1 MIPEY
6 KSASFSLESIAP
18 VLGTI
23 SPKIKTRTV
32 RIPVAIPTAKLI
44 FIARVVAR
52 ADADRFTILLPIRM
66 ALSILLYWSR
76 ILLTVIARLLP
87 SSARERMRTRFT
99 VVSAVS
105 ADEKK
110 LDRKIRIIR
119 AANCTTVSACAV
131 EVVCCMTLGSKN
143 VHSFFDLLLSA
154 NIQYTNAVVKFLW
167 ACEYKFNRERE
178 CHGVR
183 IKIRIQKEGR
193 ARMQNETSL
202 RSRGASQEGGIP
214 VFFLLKSLLF
224 SYILTTGLLLL
235 LAFFLF
241 KFELSER
248 PVAVA
253 IIGIY
258 VLATF
263 FAGFVTGKRLQNR
276 KFLWGLL
283 MGVAYFVVLAVVSL
297 AVKQSPDTLGDS
309 FFTTLA
315 LCAGGGMLGGMIS

>member
-1 MIPEY
+1 M
-6 KSASFSLESIAP
+6 
-18 VLGTI
+18 
-23 SPKIKTRTV
+23 
-32 RIPVAIPTAKLI
+32 
-44 FIARVVAR
+44 
-52 ADADRFTILLPIRM
+52 
-66 ALSILLYWSR
+66 
-76 ILLTVIARLLP
+76 
-87 SSARERMRTRFT
+87 
-99 VVSAVS
+99 
-105 ADEKK
+105 
-110 LDRKIRIIR
+110 
-119 AANCTTVSACAV
+119 
-131 EVVCCMTLGSKN
+131 
-143 VHSFFDLLLSA
+143 
-154 NIQYTNAVVKFLW
+154 
-167 ACEYKFNRERE
+167 
-178 CHGVR
+178 
-183 IKIRIQKEGR
+183 
-193 ARMQNETSL
+193 
-202 RSRGASQEGGIP
+202 
-214 VFFLLKSLLF
+214 FFLLKSLLF